1 MIEQSIFQNSSDF
14 DVIINTVKK
23 LFVCSYGRITEVI
36 SDKEV
41 LVTENASYNGT
52 VHSYRSV
59 FISFSS
65 LCFES
70 FVKPVVGDLVLILS
84 PRLWA
89 KDLFTAKETSGERS
103 FTGYTEGLT
112 IALGLSTIKN
122 NSITRIAVDEENITL
137 SIGTATINDKGE
149 EEKHTTNVTTSI
161 TGNVACTIGD
171 EDNIST
177 LGISVVGN
185 STLNIGNDD
194 NESNYDITVTGSST
208 ENVTKDKTVAAEG
221 KVVVNGETLE
231 LNGSGN
237 NLVKWTELNQALSD
251 FLMKLQISL
260 TTTPISGQG
269 ATVPSWVNFP
279 TSIDISGAKCDTLK
293 TDG

>member
-1 MIEQSIFQNSSDF
+1 MTEQSIFQNSSDF

-36 SDKEV
+36 NDKEV
-41 LVTENASYNGT
+41 LITENASDNGT
-52 VHSYRSV
+52 VHSYRAV

-89 KDLFTAKETSGERS
+89 KDLFDTKEISGERS
-103 FTGYTEGLT
+103 FAGYTKGST

-122 NSITRIAVDEENITL
+122 NSITRITVDNENITI
-137 SIGTATINDKGE
+137 SIGSPTTNDKGE

-161 TGNVACTIGD
+161 TGNVSCVIGD
-171 EDNIST
+171 EDNVST

-185 STLNIGNDD
+185 SAVNIGNDD

-208 ENVTKDKTVAAEG
+208 ENVTKDKTIAAEG

-251 FLMKLQISL
+251 FLMKLQISM

>member
-14 DVIINTVKK
+14 DVIINTIKK
-23 LFVCSYGRITEVI
+23 IFVCSYGHITEVI
-36 SDKEV
+36 NDKEV
-41 LVTENASYNGT
+41 LITENASYNGT
-52 VHSYRSV
+52 VHSYRAV

-89 KDLFTAKETSGERS
+89 KDLFDTKEISGERS
-103 FTGYTEGLT
+103 FAGYTKGST
-112 IALGLSTIKN
+112 IALGLSTVKN
-122 NSITRIAVDEENITL
+122 NSITRIKVDEENLTI
-137 SIGTATINDKGE
+137 SIGSPTTNDKGE

-161 TGNVACTIGD
+161 TGSVACTIGD
-171 EDNIST
+171 EDNVST
-177 LGISVVGN
+177 LDISVVGN
-185 STLNIGNDD
+185 STINIGNDD
-194 NESNYDITVTGSST
+194 NESNFDVTVTGSST
-208 ENVTKDKTVAAEG
+208 ETVTKDKTIAAEG
-221 KVVVNGETLE
+221 KVVVNGKTLE

-237 NLVKWTELNQALSD
+237 NLVKWTELNQALTE
-251 FLMKLQISL
+251 FVTKLQISL
-260 TTTPISGQG
+260 TTTPIAGQG
-269 ATVPSWVNFP
+269 APVPSWTNFP